1 MVLLILITFFLLS
14 MFIDGLLKLH
24 KQEQDGKLNQ
34 IREGIEG
41 YLDQIFGYNTVTLFN
56 TLVDAEGTLSY
67 VVYQPKH
74 EWFKSPEYHWYEV
87 FETEKGFKHEKI
99 KS

>member
-1 MVLLILITFFLLS
+1 MLS

-24 KQEQDGKLNQ
+24 KQEQDNIRNQ

-41 YLDQIFGYNTVTLFN
+41 YLDQTFGYKAATLFN

-67 VVYQPKH
+67 VVYKPKH
-74 EWFKSPEYHWYEV
+74 EWFKTPKYHWYEV
-87 FETEKGFKHEKI
+87 FATDKGFKHVEMKA
-99 KS
+99 